1 MKYSVVFSSRTGNT
15 AQLAQAVLAALPPE
29 DCIYSG
35 ILDELM
41 QAGEASG
48 WQEAQYLLAGFWT
61 DKGSCDEK
69 ITAFL
74 QGIHHKK
81 VFLFGTA
88 GFGGSDAYFSRILEN
103 VSAQLPDDNTLLG
116 TYMCQG
122 KMPAAVKERYEA
134 MLEKAPD
141 NERAAAFLANF
152 SQALSHPDADDL
164 EKLQMRIRDIF
175 TEQKA

>member
-15 AQLAQAVLAALPPE
+15 AQLAQAALAALPPE
-29 DCIYSG
+29 DCIYSDS
-35 ILDELM
+35 LDELM
-41 QAGEASG
+41 EAKEASG
-48 WQEAQYLLAGFWT
+48 WEKAPCLLAGFWT

-69 ITAFL
+69 MAGFL
-74 QGIHHKK
+74 RGLHHKK

-103 VSAQLPDDNTLLG
+103 VCAQLPDDNTLLG

-122 KMPAAVKERYEA
+122 KMPEAVKERYEA
-134 MLEKAPD
+134 MLEKEPG
-141 NERAAAFLANF
+141 NERAAGFLANF
-152 SQALSHPDADDL
+152 SQALSHPDAKDL

-175 TEQKA
+175 KEQTI

>member
-15 AQLAQAVLAALPPE
+15 AQLAQAALAALPPE

-35 ILDELM
+35 SLDELR
-41 QAGEASG
+41 QTGTPSDWEKAPF
-48 WQEAQYLLAGFWT
+48 LLAGFWT

-69 ITAFL
+69 MAGFL
-74 QGIHHKK
+74 QGLHHKK

-103 VSAQLPDDNTLLG
+103 VSALLPDDNTLLG

-122 KMPAAVKERYEA
+122 KMPASIKERYEA
-134 MLEKAPD
+134 MLEKDPG
-141 NERAAAFLANF
+141 NERVAGFLANF

-164 EKLQMRIRDIF
+164 EKLQMRIHTIF
-175 TEQKA
+175 NEQK

>member
-15 AQLAQAVLAALPPE
+15 AQLAQAVLAVLPPE

-35 ILDELM
+35 SLDELM
-41 QAGEASG
+41 QAGEAAG
-48 WQEAQYLLAGFWT
+48 WQEAPYLLAGFWT

-69 ITAFL
+69 MTAFL

-141 NERAAAFLANF
+141 NERAAAFLTNF

>member
-15 AQLAQAVLAALPPE
+15 AQLAQAALAVLPPL

-35 ILDELM
+35 SLEELLET
-41 QAGEASG
+41 GDASG
-48 WQEAQYLLAGFWT
+48 WQEAPYLLAGFWT

-69 ITAFL
+69 MAAFL
-74 QGIHHKK
+74 QGLHHKK

-103 VSAQLPDDNTLLG
+103 VSALLPGDNTLLG

-122 KMPAAVKERYEA
+122 KMPAAIKARYEA
-134 MLEKAPD
+134 LLKTDPANEKA
-141 NERAAAFLANF
+141 AGLLSNF
-152 SQALSHPDADDL
+152 SQALSHPDAGDL
-164 EKLQMRIRDIF
+164 EKFQNYIRDIF
-175 TEQKA
+175 KIPTP

>member
-1 MKYSVVFSSRTGNT
+1 
-15 AQLAQAVLAALPPE
+15 
-29 DCIYSG
+29 
-35 ILDELM
+35 
-41 QAGEASG
+41 
-48 WQEAQYLLAGFWT
+48 
-61 DKGSCDEK
+61 
-69 ITAFL
+69 
-74 QGIHHKK
+74 
-81 VFLFGTA
+81 
-88 GFGGSDAYFSRILEN
+88 
-103 VSAQLPDDNTLLG
+103 
-116 TYMCQG
+116 MCQG

>member
-1 MKYSVVFSSRTGNT
+1 MGNRSGRKERIMKYSVVFSSRTGNT

-35 ILDELM
+35 SLDELM

-48 WQEAQYLLAGFWT
+48 WQEAPYLLAGFWT

-69 ITAFL
+69 MTAFL

-88 GFGGSDAYFSRILEN
+88 GFGGSNAYFSRILEN
-103 VSAQLPDDNTLLG
+103 VSAQLPDDNT
-116 TYMCQG
+116 G
-122 KMPAAVKERYEA
+122 K
-134 MLEKAPD
+134 
-141 NERAAAFLANF
+141 
-152 SQALSHPDADDL
+152 SS
-164 EKLQMRIRDIF
+164 
-175 TEQKA
+175 